1 MKVLLE
7 RFHSNGYAIGFH
19 PQAHNLE
26 LRTKQ
31 TVPCAFIRNLVAC
44 SIYEPL
50 PVTVNHIERSVFEL
64 SRTTGD
70 MSSIHSR
77 RHSTKSNKQKIFE
90 LKKIKCSVWMFRTT
104 LECFIF
110 ERVRLRSPGHRTKW
124 NSLQKNTSGTK
135 SSVDPA
141 LKHPRRFKLLYF
153 SYNGTCM

>member
-90 LKKIKCSVWMFRTT
+90 KNQKNFQFEKNQMFSLNVSDHVRMFYFRTSSIEIPRSSNEVELFT
-104 LECFIF
+104 EKHEWNKI
-110 ERVRLRSPGHRTKW
+110 VR
-124 NSLQKNTSGTK
+124 
-135 SSVDPA
+135 
-141 LKHPRRFKLLYF
+141 
-153 SYNGTCM
+153 

>member
-7 RFHSNGYAIGFH
+7 RFHSSGYAIGFH

-90 LKKIKCSVWMFRTT
+90 KNQKIFQFEKNQMFSLNVSDHVRMFYFRTSSIEIPRSSNEVELFT
-104 LECFIF
+104 EKHEWNKI
-110 ERVRLRSPGHRTKW
+110 VR
-124 NSLQKNTSGTK
+124 
-135 SSVDPA
+135 
-141 LKHPRRFKLLYF
+141 
-153 SYNGTCM
+153 

>member
-90 LKKIKCSVWMFRTT
+90 KNQKNFQFEKNQMFSLNVSDHVRMFYFRTSSIEIPRSSNEVELIT
-104 LECFIF
+104 EKHEWNKI
-110 ERVRLRSPGHRTKW
+110 VRW
-124 NSLQKNTSGTK
+124 
-135 SSVDPA
+135 SSVETPKA
-141 LKHPRRFKLLYF
+141 I
-153 SYNGTCM
+153 

>member
-90 LKKIKCSVWMFRTT
+90 KNQKNFQFEKNQMFSLNVSDHVRMFYFRTSSIEIPRSSNEVELFT
-104 LECFIF
+104 EKHEWNKI
-110 ERVRLRSPGHRTKW
+110 VRW
-124 NSLQKNTSGTK
+124 
-135 SSVDPA
+135 SSVETPKA
-141 LKHPRRFKLLYF
+141 I
-153 SYNGTCM
+153 

>member
-70 MSSIHSR
+70 MSS
-77 RHSTKSNKQKIFE
+77 
-90 LKKIKCSVWMFRTT
+90 
-104 LECFIF
+104 CFIF
-110 ERVRLRSPGHRTKW
+110 ERVLACEQALLFGQAKRDPFYSPKQAKRVRLRSPGHRTKW

-153 SYNGTCM
+153 S